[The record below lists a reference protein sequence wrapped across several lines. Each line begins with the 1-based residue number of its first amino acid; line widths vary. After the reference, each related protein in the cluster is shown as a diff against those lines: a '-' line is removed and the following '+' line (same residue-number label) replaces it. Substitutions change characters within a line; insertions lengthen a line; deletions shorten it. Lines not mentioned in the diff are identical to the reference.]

1 MPKPTTRKASSPRS
15 SQPRAAQGKKEPK
28 LRSQG
33 HLVAEFIETFCRLT
47 KGEQA
52 GQLIK
57 LRPWQ
62 REILDDL
69 FQLRADGR
77 RRYRRGLLGLPRKN
91 GKSLIAAGIALYGLV
106 VDEVGADVFVVAGD
120 RAQARIVFR
129 ECARMVELDPILSQ
143 RLRVMRDLIE
153 FPATGSVLRVL
164 SADASRA
171 EGLNPSL
178 VVFDEVHVQPDD
190 RLWSTMNLGSGTRSQ
205 PLVIGI
211 TTAGARFDSRG
222 QDSLCYRL
230 WQYGRQVKAGEIDD
244 PTFYFRWFAAAE
256 DADYRDPKTWAAA
269 NPALGDFLFE
279 EDMKSAV
286 LSLPESEVRTK
297 RLNQWVA
304 TSTQWLPGGAWD
316 SLISERR
323 IKPGE
328 EIVLA
333 FDGSFSN
340 DSTAIVAA
348 TLDGHLETVGLWER
362 RIDDPHYEVP
372 IAEVEDRMRELCR
385 TYQVREIAADPYRW
399 ARTLQAWEAEGLPV
413 VIYPQSP
420 GRMVPACATFLEAV
434 THKLISHPDDQAL
447 ARHLDNCAVKIDR
460 LGPRIVKEHK
470 GSPRKIDAAVCAVM
484 AYDRARWHATEAT
497 KNIDVSL
504 EFI

>member
-1 MPKPTTRKASSPRS
+1 MQATPTPSSKRSSP
-15 SQPRAAQGKKEPK
+15 PRGARGKKK
-28 LRSQG
+28 RASQG

-69 FQLRADGR
+69 FSLREDGR
-77 RRYRRGLLGLPRKN
+77 RKYRRGLLGLPRKN
-91 GKSLIAAGIALYGLV
+91 GKSLLAAGIALYGLV

-143 RLRVMRDLIE
+143 RLRVVRDMIE

-230 WQYGRQVKAGEIDD
+230 WQYGKRVESGEVEDS
-244 PTFYFRWFAAAE
+244 TFFFRWYAAKE
-256 DADYRDPKTWAAA
+256 DADWRAPETWRSA
-269 NPALGDFLFE
+269 NPALGDFLHE
-279 EDMKSAV
+279 EDLRSAV
-286 LSLPESEVRTK
+286 LSLPEPEVRTK

-304 TSTQWLPGGAWD
+304 TATQWLPGGAWD
-316 SLISERR
+316 RQTTDRKLQ
-323 IKPGE
+323 PGE
-328 EIVLA
+328 DVILA

-340 DSTAIVAA
+340 DCTAIVAA
-348 TLDGHLETVGLWER
+348 TLDGHIETLAVWER
-362 RIDDPHYEVP
+362 PIDNPHYEVP
-372 IAEVEDRMRELCR
+372 ISEVEDRMRELCA

-413 VIYPQSP
+413 VAYPQSP
-420 GRMVPACATFLEAV
+420 ARMVPACAAFYEGV
-434 THKLISHPDDQAL
+434 TQGKISHPDDPIL
-447 ARHLDNCAVKIDR
+447 SRHLDNTTVKTDR
-460 LGPRIVKEHK
+460 LGPRIVKEHRT
-470 GSPRKIDAAVCAVM
+470 SPRKIDAAVCAVM
-484 AYDRARWHATEAT
+484 AYDRARYHATAASQIET
-497 KNIDVSL
+497 VSL